1 MFLITAFNPLCVAL
15 FDAFFIG
22 FAEEL
27 AFRGYLFRAF
37 AIIRV
42 KTKSLFWPITAHAF
56 LNFGYEL
63 ITEHNMK
70 VLEIFNLLDKRF
82 IAHYNFECG
91 NTMTVLAVL
100 DNM

>member
-70 VLEIFNLLDKRF
+70 VLEIFINTTMLVNFQLLF
-82 IAHYNFECG
+82 ILN
-91 NTMTVLAVL
+91 NQII
-100 DNM
+100 